1 MEIDVKKIVLQHL
14 ECELKSDMSD
24 FDTCD
29 VQCYSESTADGYEVY
44 VLKYTQDEVNV
55 CENIYYYDHDLAA
68 HIMEHI
74 TDPYVSSVY
83 IDECLAED
91 VYLDD
96 ALEEYFTDNVS
107 DIVEYS
113 PDVFTKEELQYV
125 KRDYL
130 DVFDED

>member
-1 MEIDVKKIVLQHL
+1 MEIDIKKIVLQHL
-14 ECELKSDMSD
+14 ECELKSEIKD

-29 VQCYSESTADGYEVY
+29 VQCYSESTADGYDVF
-44 VLKYTQDEVNV
+44 VLKYTSEEVSV
-55 CENIYYYDHDLAA
+55 CENVYYYDHDLAEQV
-68 HIMEHI
+68 MGYI

-83 IDECLAED
+83 IDDYLEED
-91 VYLDD
+91 LYLDD

-113 PDVFTKEELQYV
+113 PDVFTKEELRYV

-130 DVFDED
+130 DEVDED

>member
-83 IDECLAED
+83 IDEYLAED

>member
-1 MEIDVKKIVLQHL
+1 MEIDIKKIVLQHL
-14 ECELKSDMSD
+14 DCELKSEMSD

-29 VQCYSESTADGYEVY
+29 VQCYSESTADGYDVY
-44 VLKYTQDEVNV
+44 VLKYTSDEVSV
-55 CENIYYYDHDLAA
+55 CENVYYYDHDLAEQL
-68 HIMEHI
+68 MGYI

-83 IDECLAED
+83 IDDYLAED
-91 VYLDD
+91 LYLDD

-113 PDVFTKEELQYV
+113 PDAFTEEELRYV